1 MDVDGESNANPK
13 PDAEHNPKLDP
24 KPKHNY
30 PVIYAH
36 NLSTISPHFTRLT
49 LASTLSVLLLR
60 ARCTH
65 LTKWLTKWLTI
76 CLAVDALLT
85 TLTLG

>member
-1 MDVDGESNANPK
+1 MLIELADEISYIV
-13 PDAEHNPKLDP
+13 AELFSK
-24 KPKHNY
+24 
-30 PVIYAH
+30 
-36 NLSTISPHFTRLT
+36 S
-49 LASTLSVLLLR
+49 LR